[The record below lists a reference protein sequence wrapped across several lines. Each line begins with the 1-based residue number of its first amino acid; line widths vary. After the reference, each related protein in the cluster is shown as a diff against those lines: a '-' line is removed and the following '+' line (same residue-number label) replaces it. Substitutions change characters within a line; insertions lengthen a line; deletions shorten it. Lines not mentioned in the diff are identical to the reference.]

1 MTQRKA
7 WRILS
12 LLLVASLF
20 LLALNFILAKLK
32 PELYLEARRE
42 SPLDLAMAQYA
53 LMDDLGLQDDNVPNI
68 SQKNDRGV
76 YVWPASS
83 VLPEYRKADLSLY
96 RGRAKNEHALE
107 GITVFIDAGEVT
119 APQIMS
125 PAGGN
130 SPQPSSKPAG
140 NVAPT
145 DPYTGLPVSPYAAQR
160 TDNEEDEEE
169 ETTVAPDVIIAQEQI
184 LSKLA
189 EFLQKQLESL
199 GAKVVLTRNQAS
211 SQSEIAQAAFIGNN
225 LALRFVDEL
234 KEQKFKSQAIES
246 LIPYLQTAVSNP
258 DSPEARRVFT
268 QLGVGPD
275 LRLLLDMEKQYK
287 DVCFISLRLGDEKSA
302 QGSRVVYY
310 GSSSAE
316 RNGAGELLEERSQD
330 MPAYVAYDSSARRR
344 LAEQMDRNIRQYLPE
359 LNYQGKQTGVGE
371 GQVLSAVYNNL
382 TSVEV
387 IVAQRQNLD
396 NMKSISKEK
405 TLMTLAEALA
415 HSTYQFFCAD

>member
-160 TDNEEDEEE
+160 
-169 ETTVAPDVIIAQEQI
+169 
-184 LSKLA
+184 
-189 EFLQKQLESL
+189 
-199 GAKVVLTRNQAS
+199 
-211 SQSEIAQAAFIGNN
+211 
-225 LALRFVDEL
+225 
-234 KEQKFKSQAIES
+234 
-246 LIPYLQTAVSNP
+246 
-258 DSPEARRVFT
+258 
-268 QLGVGPD
+268 
-275 LRLLLDMEKQYK
+275 
-287 DVCFISLRLGDEKSA
+287 
-302 QGSRVVYY
+302 
-310 GSSSAE
+310 
-316 RNGAGELLEERSQD
+316 
-330 MPAYVAYDSSARRR
+330 
-344 LAEQMDRNIRQYLPE
+344 
-359 LNYQGKQTGVGE
+359 
-371 GQVLSAVYNNL
+371 
-382 TSVEV
+382 
-387 IVAQRQNLD
+387 
-396 NMKSISKEK
+396 
-405 TLMTLAEALA
+405 
-415 HSTYQFFCAD
+415 